1 MRLAAAPE
9 CAARG
14 CAIVPKQRAGVC
26 GSGPSPDVHF
36 IVPTLAIAGTSF
48 AVGSDGPESAPAL
61 LLSNSLSSDL
71 SMWDDQVPQWARRWR
86 VVRYDQRGHG
96 GTAATPAPYTIEQLG
111 RDALAV
117 LDALG
122 IVRADFCG
130 LSLGG
135 MVGMWLLTHAP
146 ERIGRAV
153 LANTSP
159 HMAPPDLWN
168 GRIALVREG
177 GIEAIVEPTVTRWFP
192 PAFHARAPATIDRMR
207 AMIRR
212 TSLTGYVGCC
222 EAIREMDQPES
233 IRAIRTPTLVIV
245 GANDPSTPP
254 EFGRAIQASIPG
266 AALAELDA
274 AHLSNVER
282 PAAFA
287 SAVESFLG
295 AG

>member
-1 MRLAAAPE
+1 
-9 CAARG
+9 
-14 CAIVPKQRAGVC
+14 
-26 GSGPSPDVHF
+26 
-36 IVPTLAIAGTSF
+36 VPTIASAGTAF
-48 AVGSDGPESAPAL
+48 AVRSDGPESAPAL
-61 LLSNSLSSDL
+61 LVANSLSSDL
-71 SMWDDQVPQWARRWR
+71 SMWDDQAPQWTRRWR

-96 GTAATPAPYTIEQLG
+96 GTAATPGPYTIEQLG

-122 IVRADFCG
+122 ITRADFCG

-135 MVGMWLLTHAP
+135 MVGMWLLTNAP

-159 HMAPPDLWN
+159 YMGPRELWDS
-168 GRIALVREG
+168 RIALARDG
-177 GIEAIVEPTVTRWFP
+177 GIEATVEPTVTRWFP
-192 PAFHARAPATIDRMR
+192 PAFHARAPATIDRIR
-207 AMIRR
+207 TMIRR
-212 TSLTGYVGCC
+212 TSLAGYVGCC
-222 EAIREMDQPES
+222 EAIREMDQRET

-254 EFGRAIQASIPG
+254 EIGRAIQASIPG

-274 AHLSNVER
+274 AHLSNVEQ

-287 SAVESFLG
+287 STVERFLG
-295 AG
+295 AR